1 MSIPSPIRPIEVPA
15 DQSCVASD
23 FEIEVGHRYR
33 FLVEGQWADATDPPT
48 GPEGV
53 AHPGGIREG
62 FGWAKRLPEAA
73 WMALLVRTRG
83 PKGKSPWR
91 LLGRGDGVWSDLPP
105 GRLQFCA
112 NDVPGFY
119 RNNSGK
125 MDVKVIDV
133 TQGG

>member
-1 MSIPSPIRPIEVPA
+1 MSIPSQIRPIEVPA
-15 DQSCVASD
+15 NQSCITSE
-23 FEIEVGHRYR
+23 FEIEAGHRYR
-33 FLVEGQWADATDPPT
+33 FLVEGLWADASDPPT
-48 GPEGV
+48 KPEGV

-83 PKGKSPWR
+83 PAGQSPWR

-125 MDVKVIDV
+125 MDVRVIDV
-133 TQGG
+133 TEGG